1 MQGAERLAQLVAH
14 LHPYAGA
21 VGVVVEPLGAEEG
34 VEMRLE
40 FVRIVGHRRADLN
53 RSTAPR
59 LYWSAIGFLTVPLTD
74 DQRAMIRLLA
84 QREEGYEDIAALMG
98 LSVDEV
104 RARVKE
110 ALEEL
115 DGPREAPEAPAPAKV
130 AAPAPSK
137 PAPPAPVAKSKRS
150 RPLLPR
156 DRGQRAA
163 ILAGIGV
170 VVVLVV
176 LLATGAFGGG
186 SSTSSTTTA
195 AAEVETTSATEATG
209 AENGKLTQAALSSV
223 NGGGSEGRALFG
235 RIKRTP
241 VLQVEAKGLEPSPK
255 GSSYTVWLYKSPQLA
270 LRVGAVDVSKSGG
283 IAAQFPIPTE
293 LVAYVASGAFDQID
307 ISLTDDAAYK
317 AEVAKAKQEKRLPAY
332 TGEDVLRGKIAG
344 PAVKK

>member
-1 MQGAERLAQLVAH
+1 M
-14 LHPYAGA
+14 
-21 VGVVVEPLGAEEG
+21 
-34 VEMRLE
+34 
-40 FVRIVGHRRADLN
+40 
-53 RSTAPR
+53 
-59 LYWSAIGFLTVPLTD
+59 PLTD

-98 LSVDEV
+98 LSVNEV
-104 RARVKE
+104 RARVRE

-115 DGPREAPEAPAPAKV
+115 DGSREAPEAPSPAKV
-130 AAPAPSK
+130 AAPAPSR
-137 PAPPAPVAKSKRS
+137 PAPPPPAPKSKRS
-150 RPLLPR
+150 RPSLPG

-186 SSTSSTTTA
+186 SSTPSTTTA
-195 AAEVETTSATEATG
+195 AAEGETTSATETTST
-209 AENGKLTQAALSSV
+209 ENGKLTQATLSPV
-223 NGGGSEGRALFG
+223 NGGGGEGRALFG
-235 RIKRTP
+235 RIKKTP
-241 VLQVEAKGLEPSPK
+241 VLQVEAKGLEPSPT
-255 GSSYTVWLYKSPQLA
+255 GSSYTVWLYKSTKLA
-270 LRVGAVDVSKSGG
+270 LRVGAVGVSKSGG

-293 LVAYVASGAFDQID
+293 LLAYVASGAFDQID